1 MTNRHN
7 RLFNLP
13 IAGKVAEAE
22 SNGSL
27 RKGSDGPVSGGCAV
41 ESGPAEDPK
50 LLFQQR
56 CNLRWREVFNIKRE
70 GCNSV
75 FHLSGT
81 VKSDLRNIFKT
92 FDQFFDQMAFVS
104 ANRFNPS
111 FQNKPDAGKK
121 SGDANSIGRSAL
133 KT

>member
-1 MTNRHN
+1 MTNRLN
-7 RLFNLP
+7 GLFHLSL
-13 IAGKVAEAE
+13 AGKVAEAE
-22 SNGSL
+22 SDGSP

-70 GCNSV
+70 GCDSV
-75 FHLSGT
+75 FYLSGT

-92 FDQFFDQMAFVS
+92 FDQFFDQTAFVS
-104 ANRFNPS
+104 ANRFNPL
-111 FQNKPDAGKK
+111 FQNKPDAGKE
-121 SGDANSIGRSAL
+121 SGNANSIWS
-133 KT
+133 